1 MCHWSLPKQINISKF
16 KFYSV
21 NRNLTSICRINS
33 LDSPYFVLEY
43 NCNHKELHYIQLS
56 ENIISQ
62 NISEKRFK
70 LLNFLRSNPNLL
82 NMIQNSPLALPNAL
96 PPNPNPNSNS
106 PLKERKMSIQNMG
119 NMCHWIASIHFIF
132 CLNSIVPLSLS
143 ENTQYAQIL
152 YDYIKYGSEDKKS
165 QIEEIGRQISSHGQQ
180 DPTEYLLSQLE
191 YLLPKNQWW
200 GLKGILEYQKVDS
213 ISYGR
218 TEFEKQYKLDFV
230 INGNSIKEIVEN
242 NFETIE
248 DLEKSKYDPLD
259 MIKKYKRYTITY
271 DENKPNCIIFSL
283 KRWVNDGSMITKDI
297 YENEY
302 FSHNDSKYSL
312 YSIIYKHGSVSENG
326 HYTCLVKRENKF
338 YHINDSQET
347 EYSDYESWLNS
358 KNKNIFSYIFLY
370 KIE

>member
-1 MCHWSLPKQINISKF
+1 MCHWSLPKQINISKI

-21 NRNLTSICRINS
+21 DRNLTNICRINS

-62 NISEKRFK
+62 VVSEKRFK
-70 LLNFLRSNPNLL
+70 LLSFLRSNPNLL
-82 NMIQNSPLALPNAL
+82 NMIENSSFFPSPSVSTTD
-96 PPNPNPNSNS
+96 NSQMR
-106 PLKERKMSIQNMG
+106 ERKISIQNMG
-119 NMCHWIASIHFIF
+119 NMCHWIASINFIS
-132 CLNSIVPLSLS
+132 CLNSIVPLFLS
-143 ENTQYAQIL
+143 ENTQYSQIL
-152 YDYIKYGSEDKKS
+152 YEYIKYGSDDKRS
-165 QIEEIGRQISSHGQQ
+165 QIEEIGRQISSQGQQ

-200 GLKGILEYQKVDS
+200 GFKGILEYQKSDS

-230 INGNSIKEIVEN
+230 IKGDSIKEIVEN

-248 DLEKSKYDPLD
+248 ELERSKYDPSD

-271 DENKPNCIIFSL
+271 DENRPNCIIFSL
-283 KRWVNDGSMITKDI
+283 KRWSNDGSMITKDI
-297 YENEY
+297 YEDEY
-302 FSHNDSKYSL
+302 FSHNNSKYSL

-338 YHINDSQET
+338 FHINDSQET
-347 EYSDYESWLNS
+347 EYSDYNSWLNS